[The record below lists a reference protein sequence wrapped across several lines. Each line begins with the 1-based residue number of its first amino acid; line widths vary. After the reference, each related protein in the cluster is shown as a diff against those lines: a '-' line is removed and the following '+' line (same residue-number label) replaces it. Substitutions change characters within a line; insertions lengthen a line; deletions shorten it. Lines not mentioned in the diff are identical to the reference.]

1 MEIFGSETNPLI
13 ISKEKMDDIMR
24 IVKSLKESDLLIK
37 VVCVIIKHESQDKR
51 VDFLGCC

>member
-1 MEIFGSETNPLI
+1 
-13 ISKEKMDDIMR
+13 MDDIMR